1 MRLTLVILMAGRST
15 RFGRPKPLE
24 PVGPSGEAL
33 FEYAAYDGIRAGAS
47 RIVFVTRPDTEALYR
62 AQAKARLGTSVPV
75 DVVTQRIDDVPAGF
89 RPPAGRER
97 PWGTAH
103 AVLSLR
109 DAVREPFLVLNA
121 DDFYGPAAIPR
132 LRRRLRDAR
141 TTGDPSHFLA
151 GYELQDTPLSES
163 GGVNR
168 AICQVDSALFLE
180 RIEEVF
186 RIRRQNGRYVGESAD
201 GSSMVLRPEIFCSMN
216 LWGFQATIFERL
228 WPAFERFHARLDD
241 PDRDEF
247 RLSTAIGGLVS
258 TGRVRVRVVPTD
270 ERAFG
275 MTFAEDVAA
284 VSSGVAQSVASGHYP
299 TDLGEWFDR
308 RRGRTPG

>member
-1 MRLTLVILMAGRST
+1 MRLALAILAAGRSS

-33 FEYAAYDGIRAGAS
+33 FEYAVYDALRAGAS
-47 RIVFVTRPDTEALYR
+47 RILFVTRPETEARYR
-62 AQAKARLGTSVPV
+62 AQAKARLGASVAF
-75 DVVTQRIDDVPAGF
+75 DVVPQRIDDLPAGF
-89 RPPAGRER
+89 RPPAGRDR

-103 AVLSLR
+103 AVLALR
-109 DAVREPFLVLNA
+109 QTVREPFLALNA
-121 DDFYGPAAIPR
+121 DDFYGPEAIPR
-132 LRRRLRDAR
+132 LQRRLRDAR

-151 GYELQDTPLSES
+151 GYELRDTPLSES

-168 AICQVDSALFLE
+168 AICSVDAALFLE
-180 RIEEVF
+180 GIEEVF
-186 RIRRQNGRYVGESAD
+186 GIRGRNAHYVGESAG
-201 GSSMVLRPEIFCSMN
+201 GSSLVLRPEVFCSMN
-216 LWGFQATIFERL
+216 LWGFQPTIFEHL
-228 WPAFERFHARLDD
+228 WPAFERFHASLAN
-241 PDRDEF
+241 PARDEF

-258 TGRVRVRVVPTD
+258 TGRLRVRVVPTG

-275 MTFAEDVAA
+275 MTFAADVAA

-299 TDLGEWFDR
+299 TDLGRWFER

>member
-1 MRLTLVILMAGRST
+1 MRLPLVILAAGRSS

-24 PVGPSGEAL
+24 PIGPSGEAL
-33 FEYAAYDGIRAGAS
+33 FEYAVYDAVRAGCD
-47 RIVFVTRPDTEALYR
+47 RILFVTRPDTEALYR
-62 AQAKARLGTSVPV
+62 AQAKARLGDSVPF
-75 DVVTQRIDDVPAGF
+75 DIVTQRIDDVPAGF

-109 DAVREPFLVLNA
+109 EHVREPFLVLNA
-121 DDFYGPAAIPR
+121 DDFYGPEAIPR
-132 LRRRLRDAR
+132 LQRRLRDAR

-151 GYELQDTPLSES
+151 GYELRDTPVSES

-180 RIEEVF
+180 RIEELF
-186 RIRRQNGRYVGESAD
+186 RIRTQDGGYVGDSAD
-201 GSSMVLRPEIFCSMN
+201 GTSLVLRPETFCSMN
-216 LWGFQATIFERL
+216 LWGFQRTIFERL
-228 WPAFERFHARLDD
+228 WPAFERFHARLGD
-241 PDRDEF
+241 PERDEF
-247 RLSTAIGGLVS
+247 RLSTAIGDLVS
-258 TGRVRVRVVPTD
+258 TGRVRVRVVPTG

-275 MTFAEDVAA
+275 MTFAGDVAA

-299 TDLGEWFDR
+299 TDLGAWFER